1 MYNIDDTIVAVSS
14 GSTPAPKKIVR
25 ITGDKAFDCLE
36 SFAEEKLPRKR
47 TVFPATLKITDDFFV
62 RAVLYIFVCPNSYT
76 GQNLVEIHI
85 FACDDAVQSLLSE
98 ITSSGCRFAQSG
110 EFTYRAYLNAKINLS
125 QAEAVSQIISS
136 SNEYQLAAA
145 QKLLGGSL
153 EQTITKIK
161 NDILELL
168 SLIEAGLDFGDEDIE
183 LISKKT
189 ALEKTKKIK
198 TSLNKLIAGAI
209 TYEQIAAA
217 PSVVIVGAP
226 NAGKSSLLNA
236 LVGENRS
243 IVSEQ
248 AGTTRDVLQHW
259 LKLDNCDCVLF
270 DTAGLVIEPADILE
284 RLANTAALNA
294 IETSML
300 IIFCVDITKDDYSED
315 IKILNNTAWAK
326 AHPTNKKPAIF
337 TATKSDLLN
346 DKQSAKKIEEL
357 KNIFNRDFLPVSI
370 KTSTGLE
377 VLKQTIR
384 QTIITQTAFSSQAAD
399 KTTLTARHL
408 QIANEAMKNI
418 GDAQNELKNNNEE
431 IAAVFLRN
439 ALACLAGFD
448 AGHIDEAILDNI
460 FSKFCIG
467 K

>member
-14 GSTPAPKKIVR
+14 GSISAPKKIVR
-25 ITGDKAFDCLE
+25 ITGDKAFESLE
-36 SFAEEKLPRKR
+36 KLTEEKLPRKR
-47 TVFPATLKITDDFFV
+47 TAFSTTLKITDDFFV
-62 RAVLYIFVCPNSYT
+62 RAILYIFVSPNSYT

-85 FACDDAVQSLLSE
+85 FACDDAVQSLLSI
-98 ITSSGCRFAQSG
+98 ITMSGCRFAQSG

-153 EQTITKIK
+153 EQNIGEIK

-168 SLIEAGLDFGDEDIE
+168 SLTEAGLDFGDEDIE
-183 LISKKT
+183 LISKK
-189 ALEKTKKIK
+189 AAVEKTEKIK
-198 TSLNKLIAGAI
+198 NSLSELLAGAI

-226 NAGKSSLLNA
+226 NAGKSSMLNA

-270 DTAGLVIEPADILE
+270 DTAGIIMESADILE
-284 RLANTAALNA
+284 TLANAAALNA

-315 IKILNNTAWAK
+315 IKILNNTAWSK

-337 TATKSDLLN
+337 TATKCDLLN

-357 KNIFNRDFLPVSI
+357 KNIFNRDFLPVST
-370 KTSTGLE
+370 KKPAGLE
-377 VLKQTIR
+377 ILKQTIR
-384 QTIITQTAFSSQAAD
+384 QSIITQTAFSSQAAD
-399 KTTLTARHL
+399 KTTLTTRHL

-431 IAAVFLRN
+431 IAAMFLRD
-439 ALACLAGFD
+439 ALTGLAGFD
-448 AGHIDEAILDNI
+448 AEHIDEAILDNI